1 MKRINWI
8 LNHPL
13 YLSAYHT
20 LEALETDRPFCR
32 HQLPHLLDVARIAY
46 IRSLEQ
52 SLPIPKPVIYAAAV
66 LHDIGKGE
74 QYTKQ
79 IPHEIASYEIAK
91 RILSAMPTDLRFSS
105 NEQAQILSAIRSHR
119 RTGDAISALDR
130 LLSESDKASRNCF
143 YCPARNACNWDET
156 KKNMEI
162 LL

>member
-1 MKRINWI
+1 MERINWI
-8 LNHPL
+8 LKHPL

-20 LEALETDRPFCR
+20 LEELEKDRIFCR

-52 SLPIPKPVIYAAAV
+52 SLAIPKPVIYAAAL

-74 QYTKQ
+74 QYLNQ
-79 IPHEIASYEIAK
+79 IPHELASYELAK
-91 RILSAMPTDLRFSS
+91 TILTDMPEYLCFSPE
-105 NEQAQILSAIRSHR
+105 EQEQILAAIRNHR
-119 RTGDAISALDR
+119 SADSTISVLDK
-130 LLSESDKASRNCF
+130 LLRESDKASRNCF
-143 YCPARNACNWDET
+143 ACPAQQACNWSDT